1 MMKIIVLAS
10 KIIASI
16 NCTIS
21 TVLRDNNLVL
31 KWINY
36 EVKTWAV
43 YLNERHGILLTKTK
57 KSVALSADY
66 NKSFIHI
73 YTYKSNILH
82 KSAGAAIGKL
92 AIIVTAASTAGFCFL
107 TQS

>member
-1 MMKIIVLAS
+1 MMKIMVLAS

-16 NCTIS
+16 NRTIS

-31 KWINY
+31 KWIND

-57 KSVALSADY
+57 KSVVLPADC
-66 NKSFIHI
+66 NK
-73 YTYKSNILH
+73 
-82 KSAGAAIGKL
+82 
-92 AIIVTAASTAGFCFL
+92 
-107 TQS
+107 